1 MKKRMQ
7 TFIFLWM
14 AFGVILLKTETT
26 QAANRVDDEANPDGA
41 ETFVIGLDDTFAP
54 MGFRNEQGEL
64 VGFDIDLSKEVAE
77 RLDMNFIYQSIDW
90 SVKEQELN
98 SGNIDMIWN
107 GYGITPEREELVQ
120 MTDPYIEDTQIIV
133 TRAEDAPI

>member
-1 MKKRMQ
+1 MKKSMKALIILFA
-7 TFIFLWM
+7 TL
-14 AFGVILLKTETT
+14 GVILLKTETT
-26 QAANRVDDEANPDGA
+26 EAAELEDGVANPDGT

-77 RLDMNFIYQSIDW
+77 RLDMHFIYQSIDW

-98 SGNIDMIWN
+98 SRSE
-107 GYGITPEREELVQ
+107 ERRVGKERRL
-120 MTDPYIEDTQIIV
+120 
-133 TRAEDAPI
+133 R